1 MKPWIPKW
9 LWGVVLVAGLCCA
22 AGGTAFAHTMPEGE
36 ATLIL
41 PKPPRG
47 QWEIVPHKT
56 TLGHL
61 DAFGE
66 QFLEKEE
73 FSGDG
78 MRFARYSVYHGTFV
92 FLARTGAN
100 DDRPASE
107 LPISGYDVKGLD
119 LHTPSHFLV
128 SAPYEEVTAKYGM
141 ADHVLHDTPGLV
153 TYIYEFAGRPTQLI
167 FDVDEAGII
176 RAIRYR
182 SEV

>member
-1 MKPWIPKW
+1 MKKWIK
-9 LWGVVLVAGLCCA
+9 GVCGAVLAAGLCLGA
-22 AGGTAFAHTMPEGE
+22 AGTALAHTMTEEE
-36 ATLIL
+36 ATMIL
-41 PKPPRG
+41 PKPPHW
-47 QWEIVPHKT
+47 QFEITPFHS
-56 TLGHL
+56 TLYDIRAGL
-61 DAFGE
+61 GADFK
-66 QFLEKEE
+66 EKD
-73 FSGDG
+73 FTGDG
-78 MRFARYSVYHGTFV
+78 MRFVTYDYHGLYSF
-92 FLARTGAN
+92 FARTGAN

-128 SAPYEEVTAKYGM
+128 SAPYEEVTAKYGA